1 MICFSHMNHE
11 VSMTAAPVYNC
22 DAKRR
27 QISTGTAD
35 MTHAR
40 TEPDTQRAQAHSHT
54 HTMWGTA
61 ATGFQHFR
69 RTLENTAA
77 PDTRS
82 WFSNLNGSNLGGQ
95 ALGPISVKAPC

>member
-1 MICFSHMNHE
+1 
-11 VSMTAAPVYNC
+11 MTAAPVYNNNRVSSIRVGFV
-22 DAKRR
+22 DAKS
-27 QISTGTAD
+27 QPAD

-82 WFSNLNGSNLGGQ
+82 WFSMDL
-95 ALGPISVKAPC
+95 I

>member
-11 VSMTAAPVYNC
+11 VSMTAAPVLRITIRVNSC
-22 DAKRR
+22 RFVDAKS
-27 QISTGTAD
+27 QPAD

-82 WFSNLNGSNLGGQ
+82 SSWFSMDL
-95 ALGPISVKAPC
+95 I